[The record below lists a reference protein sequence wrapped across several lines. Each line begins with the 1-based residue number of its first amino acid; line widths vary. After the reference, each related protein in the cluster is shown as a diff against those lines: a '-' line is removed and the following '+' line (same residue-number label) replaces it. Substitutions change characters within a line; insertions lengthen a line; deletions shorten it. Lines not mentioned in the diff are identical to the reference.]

1 MNQAEKNYLKAVSNY
16 PFDYNEVCESLNY
29 ALSHD
34 PDYAPALCLKAK
46 IYLYEKTNLSVSKS
60 YFEQALRADPLHT
73 DSYQFY
79 GELLLQIEDYENL
92 EKHID
97 KSFKV
102 MGINK
107 AAMYLL
113 RAKLYERQ
121 RDYNKALLTL
131 DIASEECYNIDMDKI
146 IEDERKRMESKV
158 DRTTGKTKK
167 KRTAKQETKELIEV
181 K

>member
-1 MNQAEKNYLKAVSNY
+1 MNQAETYYLKAVTNY

-29 ALSHD
+29 ALSYD
-34 PDYAPALCLKAK
+34 PEYAPALCLKAK
-46 IYLYEKTNLSVSKS
+46 IYLNEKTSLTLAKL
-60 YFEQALRADPLHT
+60 YFENALKADPSHI
-73 DSYQFY
+73 DSYQYY
-79 GELLLQIEDYENL
+79 GELLLQIEDYESL

-97 KSFKV
+97 KSFKI

-121 RDYNKALLTL
+121 RNYNKALLTI

-146 IEDERKRMESKV
+146 IEEERTRIESKV
-158 DRTTGKTKK
+158 DRKNGKTKK
-167 KRTAKQETKELIEV
+167 KRGAKQEVKEMIEV

>member
-1 MNQAEKNYLKAVSNY
+1 MNQAERYYLKAVSNC

-29 ALSHD
+29 ALSID
-34 PDYAPALCLKAK
+34 PFYAPALCLKGK
-46 IYLYEKTNLSVSKS
+46 IYLNERTSLTTAKS
-60 YFEQALRADPLHT
+60 YLEQALLADPLHI
-73 DSYQFY
+73 DSYQVY
-79 GELLLQIEDYENL
+79 GELLLQIEEYEQL

-102 MGINK
+102 KGINK

-146 IEDERKRMESKV
+146 IEEERMRIESKV
-158 DRTTGKTKK
+158 NRKNGKTKK
-167 KRTAKQETKELIEV
+167 KRTNTLETKSLIEV
-181 K
+181 E

>member
-1 MNQAEKNYLKAVSNY
+1 MSVAKTYFELALKA
-16 PFDYNEVCESLNY
+16 
-29 ALSHD
+29 D
-34 PDYAPALCLKAK
+34 PQH
-46 IYLYEKTNLSVSKS
+46 I
-60 YFEQALRADPLHT
+60 

-131 DIASEECYNIDMDKI
+131 DIASEECYHIDMDKI
-146 IEDERKRMESKV
+146 IEDERTRMESKV
-158 DRTTGKTKK
+158 DRKNGKKKK